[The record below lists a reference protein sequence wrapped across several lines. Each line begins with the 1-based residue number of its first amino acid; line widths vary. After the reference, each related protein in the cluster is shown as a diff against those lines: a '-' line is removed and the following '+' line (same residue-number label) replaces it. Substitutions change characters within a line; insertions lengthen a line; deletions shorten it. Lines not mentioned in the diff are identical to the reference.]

1 MADMKDENQAPEGG
15 LAGYKLV
22 PVEPTQE
29 MLEAARRAPRPT
41 KPSEISSNTPGSKP
55 RRGIG

>member
-29 MLEAARRAPRPT
+29 MLEAARRVPMPAALAGDHR
-41 KPSEISSNTPGSKP
+41 KA
-55 RRGIG
+55 